1 MIMRTMETKNL
12 KEPGKLMEPEK
23 PKKQK
28 RTMKHAKS
36 NELKKVFICSPFTP
50 HGKTEE
56 EMEKDLIK
64 NIDVANHACR
74 FAVEKGYIPHA
85 PHLYFTQFLSNEDQE
100 ERDMGIVFGL
110 TWLARC
116 DELWVF
122 GEEIT
127 EGMALEISVAEEW
140 NIPIR
145 RFVHKKSGEEK
156 RKVVISVRFD
166 DGDCDEGDE
175 FEEFQDFDVYEGPD
189 DLFEGE
195 DDFDDDPSDP
205 SEYEVCSD
213 CIFRDSCLNM
223 N

>member
-1 MIMRTMETKNL
+1 MITKTMEIKNL
-12 KEPGKLMEPEK
+12 KESMEPDK
-23 PKKQK
+23 PK
-28 RTMKHAKS
+28 RAMKHAKS

-85 PHLYFTQFLSNEDQE
+85 PHLYFTQFLSNADQE
-100 ERDMGIVFGL
+100 EREMGIVFGL

-127 EGMALEISVAEEW
+127 EGMALEISVADEW

-145 RFVHKKSGEEK
+145 RFVHKNREEEK
-156 RKVVISVRFD
+156 RKVVITVRFND
-166 DGDCDEGDE
+166 DDEPNECTDE

-189 DLFEGE
+189 DLFEGA
-195 DDFDDDPSDP
+195 DDSDI
-205 SEYEVCSD
+205 CSD
-213 CIFRDSCLNM
+213 CVFRDSCLNM